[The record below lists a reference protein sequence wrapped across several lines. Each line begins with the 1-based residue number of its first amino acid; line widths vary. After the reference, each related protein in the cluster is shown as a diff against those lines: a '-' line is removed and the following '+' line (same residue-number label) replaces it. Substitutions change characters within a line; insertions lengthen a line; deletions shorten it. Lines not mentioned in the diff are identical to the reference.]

1 MRVVIAD
8 DTALLRQGIA
18 RLLTE
23 AGVEVS
29 GEADDATQLLDL
41 IEAAARCR
49 HCRHPHAPRPHRR
62 GARGGSHDP

>member
-23 AGVEVS
+23 AGVEVI
-29 GEADDATQLLDL
+29 GEAEDASS
-41 IEAAARCR
+41 C
-49 HCRHPHAPRPHRR
+49 
-62 GARGGSHDP
+62 SS